1 MGSGLSG
8 FALAALLSHM
18 GMSVPGGNPFDL
30 ILLGL
35 GVCILVQIAALRL
48 LAHKRE
54 NVAPVIVATTVS

>member
-18 GMSVPGGNPFDL
+18 GVSVPGGNPFDL

-35 GVCILVQIAALRL
+35 GVFILVQIASLRL
-48 LAHKRE
+48 LENKRE
-54 NVAPVIVATTVS
+54 SADRVVIATSTS